1 MPTRYPKRLASEF
14 RVADPDRGRSTPAQ
28 KVAVPLG
35 QEQVIEREDERAG
48 LRDLDARLERAE
60 GMTRAQ
66 RDAQRILPRA
76 TPAEIPNPR
85 MERELGSAGDLRG
98 PLSGR
103 QQKARR
109 KASRAVQRSLPAV
122 QYRALERVLD
132 ERTGEWAHLN
142 DALSDSVGDV
152 DALTDRDRQ
161 VIHRIDRAIQSA
173 EKANDR
179 GHVVYSNVRMPPE
192 INRSNL
198 AAWVSRQYQPGD
210 EFAFDRYTGAAHSL
224 HEVTPVDDPAGRVA
238 VLEIQTR
245 RGIYLG
251 GSEGTD
257 DTAHLLPRGLQLRV
271 VGTHEAT
278 YQSRTGERGTRIVI
292 QMLDIT
298 PEPAR
303 RQS

>member
-1 MPTRYPKRLASEF
+1 MPTKYPQRLPSEF
-14 RVADPDRGRSTPAQ
+14 RVVDPDRGQSTPNQ
-28 KVAVPLG
+28 KVAAPLN
-35 QEQVIEREDERAG
+35 QDQVIEREDERAG
-48 LRDLDARLERAE
+48 LRDLDTRLEQAQ
-60 GMTRAQ
+60 GLTRAQ

-76 TPAEIPNPR
+76 TPAEIPHPR
-85 MERELGSAGDLRG
+85 MERELPAADALRP

-109 KASRAVQRSLPAV
+109 KASRRVQQMLPAA

-132 ERTGEWAHLN
+132 EQTGEWSRLN
-142 DALSDSVGDV
+142 DALSESVGDV
-152 DALTDRDRQ
+152 DALSDRDRQ
-161 VIHRIDRAIQSA
+161 VVHRIDRAIQTA

-179 GHVVYSNVRMPPE
+179 GHVVYANVRMPAS

-198 AAWVSRQYQPGD
+198 AAWTANQYQAGD

-224 HEVTPVDDPAGRVA
+224 HEVTPLDDPAGRVA

-271 VGTHEAT
+271 VGTHQAT
-278 YQSRTGERGTRIVI
+278 YQNRVGERGTRIVI
-292 QMLDIT
+292 QMVDIT
-298 PEPAR
+298 PEPAER
-303 RQS
+303 KS